1 MLVSFKIYT
10 SIPIVVAVLVDLAE
24 SQRGWALSDRRKI
37 LVRLAFWVPS
47 SALSCLLY
55 NNLDFVT
62 ALVGVNSML
71 ISIIFP
77 IIFWH
82 ILHKD
87 VMSPRERWTN
97 LVVGAASVLIF
108 VLITVIDV
116 KSFIQEV
123 KNGDHAKKAVADEC
137 LSAANM
143 KKHHH
148 LHA

>member
-1 MLVSFKIYT
+1 MLRDAST
-10 SIPIVVAVLVDLAE
+10 
-24 SQRGWALSDRRKI
+24 GWTLTDRQKI

-87 VMSPRERWTN
+87 VMSERERWTN
-97 LVVGAASVLIF
+97 LVVGVASVLIF
-108 VLITVIDV
+108 VTISVIDV
-116 KSFIQEV
+116 KSFIQEIKSGGHESVV
-123 KNGDHAKKAVADEC
+123 KDEC
-137 LSAANM
+137 MSAAAIANAAA
-143 KKHHH
+143 HHH
-148 LHA
+148 AL